1 MGAPGMDS
9 FIYRQGGAATLGAG
23 IGGVLVLLDRRWV
36 TGRLPAIMAYTF
48 NGLSVIA
55 ALLDIYAG
63 TALPVT
69 YVILAAAA
77 LVTVGTAL
85 AIRRGGR

>member
-1 MGAPGMDS
+1 M
-9 FIYRQGGAATLGAG
+9 
-23 IGGVLVLLDRRWV
+23 

-48 NGLSVIA
+48 NGLSVIV